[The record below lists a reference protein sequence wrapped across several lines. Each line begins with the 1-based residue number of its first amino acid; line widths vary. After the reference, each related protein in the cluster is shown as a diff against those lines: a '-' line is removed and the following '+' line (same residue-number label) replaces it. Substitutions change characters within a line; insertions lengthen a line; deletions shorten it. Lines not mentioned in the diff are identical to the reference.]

1 MKKITAYK
9 GRKLSRVRKNAK
21 VLSRESSFPRKLFLV
36 HSWKFILQKMLSQSN
51 DAH

>member
-21 VLSRESSFPRKLFLV
+21 VLSRESY
-36 HSWKFILQKMLSQSN
+36 SWSTRESLSYKKCWVK
-51 DAH
+51 ATTPI